1 MLITTDLAAGCCGII
16 FLMAFFWKLDLVVW
30 DKNLL
35 NIVIVIEPIE
45 LINCRV
51 KNKNKKKEQ
60 FLNSNLEKEMISTSF
75 YIVVSGY

>member
-1 MLITTDLAAGCCGII
+1 
-16 FLMAFFWKLDLVVW
+16 MAFFWKLDLVVW

>member
-1 MLITTDLAAGCCGII
+1 
-16 FLMAFFWKLDLVVW
+16 MAFFWKLDLVVW

-35 NIVIVIEPIE
+35 NIVIVIELIE
-45 LINCRV
+45 LINYRV